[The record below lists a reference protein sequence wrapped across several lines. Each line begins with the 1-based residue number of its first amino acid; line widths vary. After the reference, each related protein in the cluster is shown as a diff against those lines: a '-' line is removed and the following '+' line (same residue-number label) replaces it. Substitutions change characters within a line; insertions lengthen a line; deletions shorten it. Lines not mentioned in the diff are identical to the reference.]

1 VVGPPEPAFR
11 APGLDSAVSPAG
23 TARRIAF
30 VNEKGGTGKTTLAVH
45 VAAWLA
51 RSRKLRVLL
60 VDLDTQGHAGKTLG
74 LDVRQLEPNV
84 FHFLTD
90 PAVRLDD
97 VRRATDVPG
106 LAVVPAYKQMAG
118 LAAALGTGE
127 AAARRLG
134 ERLDE
139 FRAEQD
145 VVVLDGPPSLGLSV
159 TSMLVAASEV
169 VIPVALTYLALDGCA
184 EVART
189 VERTAEEFHRPDLR
203 VSAVVPMMHRRT
215 ALAEAVR
222 ERLET
227 YFPGRVTPPL
237 GVNVAIDEAQS
248 HGKTVWEYAPR
259 SRGAQMMTA
268 VAEAVWTL
276 GEAPPA

>member
-1 VVGPPEPAFR
+1 VPV
-11 APGLDSAVSPAG
+11 APV
-23 TARRIAF
+23 RRIAF

-45 VAAWLA
+45 MAAWIA
-51 RSRKLRVLL
+51 RARGQRVLL

-74 LDVRQLEPNV
+74 LDVREITPNV

-90 PAVRLDD
+90 PTIGLDQ
-97 VRRATDVPG
+97 VMRPTEVEG
-106 LAVVPAYKQMAG
+106 LSVVPAYKQMAG
-118 LAAALGTGE
+118 LAAALGTAP
-127 AAARRLG
+127 AAA
-134 ERLDE
+134 ERLRE
-139 FRAEQD
+139 RLEAFESHHD

-159 TSMLVAASEV
+159 TTMLVAATEV
-169 VIPVALTYLALDGCA
+169 VVPVALTYLALDGCA

-189 VERTAEEFHRPDLR
+189 VERVAEEHHRPGLR

-222 ERLET
+222 ERLEA
-227 YFPGRVTPPL
+227 YFPGKVTPPL

-248 HGKTVWEYAPR
+248 HGKTVWDYAPR

-268 VAEAVWTL
+268 VAEVVWRL
-276 GEAPPA
+276 GETP

>member
-1 VVGPPEPAFR
+1 V
-11 APGLDSAVSPAG
+11 
-23 TARRIAF
+23 RRIAF

-51 RSRKLRVLL
+51 REQKLRVLL

-74 LDVRQLEPNV
+74 LDVREIQPNV

-90 PAVRLDD
+90 PSVDLGQVRH
-97 VRRATDVPG
+97 ATEVPG
-106 LAVVPAYKQMAG
+106 LWVVPAYKQMAG
-118 LAAALGTGE
+118 LAQVLGTSAGASE
-127 AAARRLG
+127 RLR
-134 ERLDE
+134 ERLDASPGE
-139 FRAEQD
+139 HD

-159 TSMLVAASEV
+159 TSMLVAATEV

-189 VERTAEEFHRPDLR
+189 VERVAEEHHRPGLR
-203 VSAVVPMMHRRT
+203 VSAVVPMMHRHT
-215 ALAEAVR
+215 ALGEAVR
-222 ERLET
+222 ERLEA

-248 HGKTVWEYAPR
+248 HGKTVWDYAPR
-259 SRGAQMMTA
+259 SRGAQMMNA
-268 VAEAVWTL
+268 VADSVWKL
-276 GEAPPA
+276 GG

>member
-1 VVGPPEPAFR
+1 MPV
-11 APGLDSAVSPAG
+11 APV
-23 TARRIAF
+23 RRIAF

-45 VAAWLA
+45 VAAWIA
-51 RSRKLRVLL
+51 RVRKLRVLL
-60 VDLDTQGHAGKTLG
+60 MDLDTQGHAGKTLG
-74 LDVRQLEPNV
+74 LDVREIQPNV

-90 PAVRLDD
+90 PAVSLEQVLQRTE
-97 VRRATDVPG
+97 VEG
-106 LAVVPAYKQMAG
+106 LTVVPAYKQMAG
-118 LAAALGTGE
+118 LAAALGDTPS
-127 AAARRLG
+127 AAERLR
-134 ERLDE
+134 ERLDAASPE
-139 FRAEQD
+139 HD

-159 TSMLVAASEV
+159 TSMLVAATEV
-169 VIPVALTYLALDGCA
+169 VVPVALTYLALDGCA

-189 VERTAEEFHRPDLR
+189 VERVAEEHHRPGLR
-203 VSAVVPMMHRRT
+203 VTAVVPMMHRRT

-222 ERLET
+222 ERLEA

-248 HGKTVWEYAPR
+248 HGKTVWDYAPR

-276 GEAPPA
+276 GET

>member
-1 VVGPPEPAFR
+1 V
-11 APGLDSAVSPAG
+11 
-23 TARRIAF
+23 RRIAF

-51 RSRKLRVLL
+51 SAQKLRVLL

-74 LDVRQLEPNV
+74 LDVREIQPNV

-90 PAVRLDD
+90 PSVNLGQVRQ
-97 VRRATDVPG
+97 ATEVPG
-106 LAVVPAYKQMAG
+106 LSVVPAYKQMAG
-118 LAAALGTGE
+118 LAQTLGTSAGASE
-127 AAARRLG
+127 RLR
-134 ERLDE
+134 ERLD
-139 FRAEQD
+139 ASSGDHD

-159 TSMLVAASEV
+159 TSMLVAATEV

-189 VERTAEEFHRPDLR
+189 VERVAEEHGRPGLR

-222 ERLET
+222 ERLEA

-248 HGKTVWEYAPR
+248 HGKTVWDYAPR

-268 VAEAVWTL
+268 VAESVWTL
-276 GEAPPA
+276 GASGPSAR